1 MSERRRKRKR
11 SYTGLILL
19 LMIIVLI
26 GGGAFAIIH
35 HIMNQEGYH
44 NEKSFNKYV
53 EDYYGTFPSEH
64 AVGEE
69 NSSIEF
75 GEPVS
80 TAVEYPTMSDDME
93 NSAID
98 EVIKGKKDDFEVKYK
113 GLTDEE
119 KAALLIGY
127 EAHKTDEKVE
137 SVAIHEKQVLN
148 AGEENQE
155 VPVDT
160 VSTFNFSTKNGV
172 AMTPSH
178 FFKGGWQD
186 IAMDAVKEAAS
197 DDYKDKLDDV
207 DLTKFVFTGSA
218 EEGTFTFWFD
228 AGVIAPAEE
237 GAKSVEVKASAFKDV
252 IKDKLGENVI
262 DPNKPMVAIT
272 YDDGPGEGTT
282 AQILDIL
289 EENNAVA
296 TFFELGANVK
306 NVEGA
311 ADLLKREVELGCEVG
326 THSWDH
332 PNLFT
337 LSDSQ
342 LKSQAE
348 KSKAAIKDAIGQE
361 PTVFRAPYGNGNDK
375 IAKIF
380 GLPGINWSVDT
391 LDWSSKNAA
400 SVISVVKSYKGHLDG
415 QVILMHSIYQST
427 VDASKELV
435 PWLKSQG
442 YQLVTVSDLLRYKY
456 NTEPQALYYGYTF
469 MELDGGHNAGMQ

>member
-1 MSERRRKRKR
+1 MSDRRRRRKK

-19 LMIIVLI
+19 LLVIALIAVAGFMIV
-26 GGGAFAIIH
+26 H
-35 HIMNQEGYH
+35 HIMNQDGYH

-53 EDYYGTFPSEH
+53 EKYYATFPDAKET
-64 AVGEE
+64 GED
-69 NSSIEF
+69 NTSIEF

-80 TAVEYPTMSDDME
+80 TAVSYPTLSDEME
-93 NSAID
+93 NSAIN
-98 EVIKGKKDDFEVKYK
+98 EVINGKKDDFKVKYQ

-127 EAHKTDEKVE
+127 EAHKTEESVE

-148 AGEENQE
+148 AGEDNQE
-155 VPVDT
+155 IPVDT

-172 AMTPSH
+172 AMAPSH

-186 IAMDAVKEAAS
+186 IVKENIKGELGE
-197 DDYKDKLDDV
+197 DYQGKLDDA

-228 AGVIAPAEE
+228 AGVVAPKEE
-237 GAKSVEVKASAFKDV
+237 GAKSFDVPASAFKDV

-262 DPNKPMVAIT
+262 DPNKPMVALT
-272 YDDGPGEGTT
+272 FDDGPGEGTT
-282 AQILDIL
+282 AQILDVL

-296 TFFELGANVK
+296 TFFELGANVQ

-311 ADLLKREVELGCEVG
+311 ADLLKRELDLGCEVG

-337 LSDSQ
+337 LSDDAIRQ
-342 LKSQAE
+342 QAE
-348 KSKAAIKDAIGQE
+348 KSKAAIKKATGQE

-375 IAKIF
+375 IAKAF

-391 LDWSSKNAA
+391 LDWSSRNV
-400 SVISVVKSYKGHLDG
+400 SSIISVVKSYKGHLDG
-415 QVILMHSIYQST
+415 QVILMHSIYDFSANAT
-427 VDASKELV
+427 KELV
-435 PWLKSQG
+435 PWLKSEG

-456 NTEPQALYYGYTF
+456 NTEPEAKYYGYTF

>member
-1 MSERRRKRKR
+1 MAARKRRK
-11 SYTGLILL
+11 SYTGLILFVML
-19 LMIIVLI
+19 IVLI
-26 GGGAFAIIH
+26 AGAGFAIVH
-35 HIMNQEGYH
+35 HILNQEGYH
-44 NEKSFNKYV
+44 NEKTFNKYV
-53 EDYYGTFPSEH
+53 EDYYGTFSSDRE
-64 AVGEE
+64 AGEE

-80 TAVEYPTMSDDME
+80 TAVAFPTMSDDME
-93 NSAID
+93 NSSID

-127 EAHKTDEKVE
+127 ESHKTDEKVE

-148 AGEENQE
+148 AGEEDQS
-155 VPVDT
+155 VPVDA
-160 VSTFNFSTKNGV
+160 VYTFNFSTKNGV

-186 IAMDAVKEAAS
+186 IVKGEIK
-197 DDYKDKLDDV
+197 DQLGDEYKSKLDDA
-207 DLTKFVFTGSA
+207 DLSKFVFTGSA

-228 AGVIAPAEE
+228 AGAVAPKED
-237 GAKSVEVKASAFKDV
+237 GAKSFDIPASAFKDV

-262 DPNKPMVAIT
+262 DPNKPMVALT
-272 YDDGPGEGTT
+272 FDDGPGEGTT
-282 AQILDIL
+282 AQILDVL

-296 TFFELGANVK
+296 TFFELGANVQ

-311 ADLLKREVELGCEVG
+311 SDLLNRELDLGCEIG

-337 LSDSQ
+337 LSDDAIKQ
-342 LKSQAE
+342 QAE
-348 KSKAAIKDAIGQE
+348 KSKAAIKKATGQE

-375 IAKIF
+375 ISKLF

-391 LDWSSKNAA
+391 LDWSSRNA
-400 SVISVVKSYKGHLDG
+400 SSIVSVVKSYKGHLDG
-415 QVILMHSIYQST
+415 QVILMHSIYDFSANAT
-427 VDASKELV
+427 KELV
-435 PWLKSQG
+435 PWLKSEG

-456 NTEPQALYYGYTF
+456 NTEPEAVYYGYTF
-469 MELDGGHNAGMQ
+469 MELDGGHNAGQQ